1 MTMNH
6 YGAQTQEHWRK
17 HRAAE
22 YAQIE
27 NPTKFFTDLGDRIAA
42 EIERRTNEAEQQ
54 QQAGQSTDFMANL
67 ASLNNVSTT
76 VRDDVLREM
85 AFTEPG
91 SLI

>member
-1 MTMNH
+1 MNH

-27 NPTKFFTDLGDRIAA
+27 DPATFFTAKGKEIAA

-76 VRDDVLREM
+76 VRDEVMREM

-91 SLI
+91 SPI